1 MNQNIRIILF
11 FFETITLMCVSYSF
25 NTHFIQRY
33 PFVSSEIFGTSIKG
47 FEELFFED
55 NQDSKS
61 NDGEVNKQNTV

>member
-1 MNQNIRIILF
+1 MSSTF
-11 FFETITLMCVSYSF
+11 ITNFV
-25 NTHFIQRY
+25 QRY